1 MFFALCLAAA
11 LIMLLAGILL
21 FAIYRLYE
29 AQEKAS
35 QLQSMVEELND
46 RPSLDGLSDYSKRLV
61 NDYTKSRRLHD
72 GVRHKTSEREKT
84 RIYRGEW
91 E

>member
-1 MFFALCLAAA
+1 MLTALCFAAA

-35 QLQSMVEELND
+35 KLQSMVKELED
-46 RPSLDGLSDYSKRLV
+46 RPSLDGLSDYSKRLIH
-61 NDYTKSRRLHD
+61 DYTSSRRLRD
-72 GVRHKTSEREKT
+72 GLGNQTAQREKT
-84 RIYRGEW
+84 RRYYGQW

>member
-1 MFFALCLAAA
+1 MFIALCFAAA

-35 QLQSMVEELND
+35 KLQSMVKELED
-46 RPSLDGLSDYSKRLV
+46 RPSLDGLSDYSKQMV
-61 NDYTKSRRLHD
+61 INCAKIRRLHD
-72 GVRHKTSEREKT
+72 GFRNETSQREKT
-84 RIYRGEW
+84 RIYNGEW